1 MRKIFLLSGFVA
13 LTVYAADKYVGTI
26 ESTTTN
32 ISKNN
37 VNTTRPFSLTKG
49 GRYAVQCDV
58 EACVASGKSS
68 SETVVCAGY
77 YNPGDGGSMW
87 LGGADAGVAIK
98 LPKKTI
104 FDLPLAAADDVIHA
118 VATDGGATCDVY
130 AVTP

>member
-1 MRKIFLLSGFVA
+1 MRKVLLLSGFVA
-13 LTVYAADKYVGTI
+13 LTVYAAEKYVGTI
-26 ESTTTN
+26 EPTTTN

-37 VNTTRPFSLTKG
+37 VNTTRPFALTKG

-58 EACVASGKSS
+58 EACVTSGKSS
-68 SETVVCAGY
+68 SEIVVCSGY
-77 YNPGDGGSMW
+77 YNDGGVVW
-87 LGGADAGVAIK
+87 LGAADAGVAIK

-104 FDLPLAAADDVIHA
+104 FDLPLAATDDVIHA